1 MVKKLT
7 GKRGMKT
14 ISVDFDVW
22 DTAKGILKDD
32 LNMTISKY
40 IELQLRSL
48 IRSKSGSYAEFMQG
62 TLDDTLRIMTEEV
75 SKPKKKPK

>member
-40 IELQLRSL
+40 IELQLRAL

-62 TLDDTLRIMTEEV
+62 TLDDTLRIMSDEV